1 MDDQSSVQDGNLM
14 LSTDD
19 SHVQLR
25 LSEDISPSNRTDSET
40 LGRFAQDPILRSEQV
55 DMESLGEL
63 FEHCIQRV
71 SHLERQRDVLIQEL
85 LVLQEPMLQVVGHLR
100 AKLEGTRRL
109 LALAQLDYVTVCED
123 VQQVKRKLF
132 TTARDCIQ
140 SQVKLA
146 EQEYEVAQS
155 AVTQEELKAQI
166 QSLTQELVQLEDA
179 HQNQLNSLRDQAT
192 KPCRPRAMSDI
203 SQCRQASIRLQRRLS
218 GSVKMLEGWYEPRL
232 MVLLKRRQVGEEALR
247 KTREQAVDLRAGLKP
262 LREEIQRLEVQRSC
276 LEQRITLLETERQ
289 ESTAQHKKT
298 VEKLRKT
305 LRELEVEF
313 EVQRKSKK
321 GLEDLKD
328 GLLAELTFLRGCEL
342 SDITEEES

>member
-1 MDDQSSVQDGNLM
+1 MKTTVLPGAVFNASRLVFLDSLMDDQSSVQNGNLM

-19 SHVQLR
+19 SRVQLR

-109 LALAQLDYVTVCED
+109 LALAQLDYVTVYED

-155 AVTQEELKAQI
+155 AVTQVE
-166 QSLTQELVQLEDA
+166 TTGFTFNDDLVL
-179 HQNQLNSLRDQAT
+179 
-192 KPCRPRAMSDI
+192 
-203 SQCRQASIRLQRRLS
+203 
-218 GSVKMLEGWYEPRL
+218 
-232 MVLLKRRQVGEEALR
+232 
-247 KTREQAVDLRAGLKP
+247 
-262 LREEIQRLEVQRSC
+262 
-276 LEQRITLLETERQ
+276 
-289 ESTAQHKKT
+289 
-298 VEKLRKT
+298 
-305 LRELEVEF
+305 
-313 EVQRKSKK
+313 
-321 GLEDLKD
+321 
-328 GLLAELTFLRGCEL
+328 
-342 SDITEEES
+342 